1 MFRAGKWA
9 AVVGFVGAAVWLG
22 FSLTAQ
28 ELKPTPTAD
37 AKGADL
43 TALRDAV
50 TAATKRGE
58 NVDEVRKA
66 LEAFEKA
73 LPIIKPGRVSP
84 ELQALRDAVDAAAKK
99 GENVEAV
106 LKELA
111 AVEVAITG
119 RSLAKPR
126 PEPRPELPPN
136 PFNNPRALDLPFRVV
151 PLPPNQGG
159 RIDAKAFQKAMDL
172 YKRALELTEAN
183 PNDPEIQKL
192 YKEALELIEAAEGGN
207 GGALPLFPGFPEA
220 GRVPDRARFGIRM
233 EKLTAITTE
242 QLGIEPNVGVAVAAV
257 VPDSAAEKAG
267 LRVHDII
274 LEFAGKVV
282 SDNTDDF
289 VRQVSAVRAGE
300 KVDLVVMRR
309 GKKVEVKGVVL
320 PEAGRQPAPPR
331 LPVPVPGLLPVAPK
345 LQPLPVPKLEQ
356 KFQNLQPLAPLAPLP
371 KLEPL
376 TPPPAKPVIDGALVD
391 IRAADE
397 PKTTK
402 PDLGELRAVVAAANK
417 RGENVDTILAALT
430 ALEKALAKGA
440 VKPGDAPAELI
451 ELRETVEQAAK
462 KGENVEAIAREL
474 ALVEKAL
481 TGRAY
486 ERPKPPAPRREP
498 VRPFPP
504 RGDGFGRGVI
514 VTNTIVTVTNG
525 TFTIKAKQNDVAYA
539 ITGTTDATGALKIV
553 IEDGKKTVE
562 ADDVKKVPEGYRPMV
577 EQLLKVVNRR

>member
-37 AKGADL
+37 AKGTDL
-43 TALRDAV
+43 TALRDVV

-73 LPIIKPGRVSP
+73 LPTIKSGRVSP

-136 PFNNPRALDLPFRVV
+136 PFNNPPALDLPLPVV
-151 PLPPNQGG
+151 PFPDPG
-159 RIDAKAFQKAMDL
+159 RIDRDAVQKAMDL
-172 YKRALELTEAN
+172 RMKALEMLKANPEAPEAMKLFMEAN
-183 PNDPEIQKL
+183 
-192 YKEALELIEAAEGGN
+192 ELMLKAMRNGDGAAV
-207 GGALPLFPGFPEA
+207 PLFPAFPDA

-320 PEAGRQPAPPR
+320 PDVGRQPVPPR

-356 KFQNLQPLAPLAPLP
+356 KFQNLQPLAPIAPLP
-371 KLEPL
+371 KLESL

-474 ALVEKAL
+474 ALVEKTL

-486 ERPKPPAPRREP
+486 ERPKPPTPRREP

-525 TFTIKAKQNDVAYA
+525 NFTIKAKQNDVAYA